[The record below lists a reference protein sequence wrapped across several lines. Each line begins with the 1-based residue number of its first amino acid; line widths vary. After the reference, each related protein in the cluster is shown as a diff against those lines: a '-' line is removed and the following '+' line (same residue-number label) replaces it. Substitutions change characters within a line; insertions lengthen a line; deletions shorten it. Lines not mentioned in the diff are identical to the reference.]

1 MERKIKT
8 PCVGICSTTYGDE
21 VCRGCKRFQHEVIQ
35 WNSYSDQQ
43 KEIVWNRLEALKV
56 QIMKTKFNIIDE
68 SKLKSSLDTYNIN
81 YYSAVDP
88 FCCVFDLFKQASQSI
103 KDFEEFGL
111 KYLLEEKIS
120 PEEIKKNLEEEL
132 FVLSEAHYQRYFK
145 LEEHFRE
152 KP

>member
-88 FCCVFDLFKQASQSI
+88 FCWVFDLFKQASQSI

-111 KYLLEEKIS
+111 KYLLEGKIS

>member
-88 FCCVFDLFKQASQSI
+88 FCWVFDLFKQASQSI

-152 KP
+152 KT

>member
-43 KEIVWNRLEALKV
+43 KEIVWKRLEALKV

-88 FCCVFDLFKQASQSI
+88 FCWVFDLFKQASQSI